1 MGEMFFGFWVFFR
14 LSKLNKNVFKKS
26 LVQGLVQKNYLIII
40 RYQCNYYFGKG
51 VLFNGKNMILGLR
64 LRFKFDFII
73 NQLYGVKSYLMI
85 LFIFENKRVVLDD
98 F

>member
-1 MGEMFFGFWVFFR
+1 MGEMFFGFGVFFR

-26 LVQGLVQKNYLIII
+26 LAQGLAQKNHLIII

-51 VLFNGKNMILGLR
+51 ALFNGKNMILGLR
-64 LRFKFDFII
+64 LRSKPDFIT
-73 NQLYGVKSYLMI
+73 NQSHGVKSHLMTLPI
-85 LFIFENKRVVLDD
+85 LENKRVVPDD